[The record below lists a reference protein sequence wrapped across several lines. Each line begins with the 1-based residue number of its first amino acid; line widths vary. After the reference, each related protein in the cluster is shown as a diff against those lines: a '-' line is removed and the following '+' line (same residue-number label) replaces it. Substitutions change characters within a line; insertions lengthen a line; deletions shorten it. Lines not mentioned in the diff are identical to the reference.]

1 MSHQSG
7 REEVLR
13 TRLNNGLLVLLK
25 EIHYA
30 PIISHWMWYRVG
42 SRNEIPGITGI
53 SHWVEHMLFKGTPQ
67 FPSRVL
73 DRVISREGG
82 YWNAFTYIDWTTYF
96 ETMPADKIDIALQL
110 EADRMQN
117 ASFAPEEVASER
129 TVIISERQ
137 GNENEPMFLLSEEL
151 QAAAFR
157 VHSYH
162 HEVIG
167 DLADLQTI
175 QRDDLYAHYRRFYV
189 PDNAVLTMAGD
200 FNAPEMLKRIEGLY
214 AAMPAGTPRDWQPR
228 PEPPQPGERR
238 VTVEG
243 PGDTVYIQI
252 GYRIPQADHPD
263 FYALTVFDSL
273 LSGPSSLNMFGGGIS
288 NKTSRLYRSLVDGEY
303 AVSVS
308 GGMQATIDPF
318 LYAVTIIPRPDRP
331 IEAVLAKLDEEI
343 ADLQNSPPPGS
354 DVARA
359 VKQAQALFA
368 YGSESTTNQA
378 FWLGFAEM
386 FANYEWF
393 ENYLERLA
401 EVTPEDV
408 SRVAQTYML
417 PKNRV
422 VGVYLPTGNGEGEE

>member
-1 MSHQSG
+1 MSQQQG
-7 REEVLR
+7 QGEF
-13 TRLNNGLLVLLK
+13 TRIRLSNGLLVLLK
-25 EIHYA
+25 EIHFA

-53 SHWVEHMLFKGTPQ
+53 SHWVEHMLFKGTPRY
-67 FPSRVL
+67 PSRVL
-73 DRVISREGG
+73 DKVISREGG

-96 ETMPADKIDIALQL
+96 ETMPAGKIDIALQL

-175 QRDDLYAHYRRFYV
+175 ERDDLYTHYKRYYV

-200 FNAPEMLKRIEGLY
+200 FDVSEMLERIEDLY
-214 AAMPAGTPRDWQPR
+214 HGVPAGPPRDWQPR
-228 PEPPQPGERR
+228 PEPKQLGERR
-238 VTVEG
+238 VTIEG
-243 PGDTVYIQI
+243 PGDTAYIQI
-252 GYRIPQADHPD
+252 GYHIPQAGHPD
-263 FYALTVFDSL
+263 FFALTVFDSL

-288 NKTSRLYRSLVDGEY
+288 NKTSRLYRSLVDGEF

-318 LYAVTIIPRPDRP
+318 LYAVTIIPHPGRP
-331 IEAVLAKLDEEI
+331 IEDILTKLDEEI
-343 ADLQNSPPPGS
+343 TNLQNCPPPRS
-354 DVARA
+354 DVERA

-368 YGSESTTNQA
+368 YGSESITNQA

-393 ENYLERLA
+393 ENYLDRLA

-408 SRVAQTYML
+408 SRVAQTYIL

-422 VGVYLPTGNGEGEE
+422 VGVYLPTGNGDTPA